1 MKRVADTS
9 TLIRRLV
16 ADAKPVKRLRSPAL
30 RACLWLLAVGA
41 AGVAGILLFANV
53 SEFIERIGDTA
64 LAIEWVATIVTGI
77 LAVVASFQ
85 LSLPDR
91 SPAWVLLPLPS
102 LALWIGTSGY
112 SCYRNWIMTG
122 PTGWE
127 LGESA
132 NCLMFIL
139 AVSVPLS
146 VSILLVLRR
155 AMPLEPVRVAA
166 MGALGVAALAAGALQ
181 FFHPFDVTFLDLGL
195 HLGAIALIVGGVSA
209 VEHFSVRS
217 RFGRV

>member
-30 RACLWLLAVGA
+30 RACLWLLTVGA
-41 AGVAGILLFANV
+41 AGVAGILFFANL
-53 SEFIERIGDTA
+53 SEFIERIGDMA
-64 LAIEWVATIVTGI
+64 LAIEWIATLVTGI
-77 LAVVASFQ
+77 LAVVAAFQ

-91 SPAWVLLPLPS
+91 SPAWAVLPLPS
-102 LALWIGTSGY
+102 FALWIGSSGY
-112 SCYRNWIMTG
+112 SCYRNWIATG
-122 PTGWE
+122 PAGWE

-139 AVSVPLS
+139 VVSVPLA

-155 AMPLEPVRVAA
+155 AMPLEPARVAA

-181 FFHPFDVTFLDLGL
+181 FFHPFDVTFMDLGV
-195 HLGAIALIVGGVSA
+195 HLGTIGLVVLGTSVI
-209 VEHFSVRS
+209 EHFSARS
-217 RFGRV
+217 RAA

>member
-1 MKRVADTS
+1 MKSVADTS

-41 AGVAGILLFANV
+41 AGVAGILFFANL
-53 SEFIERIGDTA
+53 SEFIERIGDSA
-64 LAIEWVATIVTGI
+64 LAIEWVATLVTGI
-77 LAVVASFQ
+77 LAVVAAFQ

-91 SPAWVLLPLPS
+91 SPAWAVLPLPS
-102 LALWIGTSGY
+102 LALWIGSSGY
-112 SCYRNWIMTG
+112 SCYRNWIVTG

-139 AVSVPLS
+139 GVSVPLS

-181 FFHPFDVTFLDLGL
+181 FFHPFDVTFLDLGV
-195 HLGAIALIVGGVSA
+195 HIGAIALVVAASSAIELVSA
-209 VEHFSVRS
+209 RS
-217 RFGRV
+217 RVS